1 MKKTIGSQTETN
13 GTVLAAL
20 GAGTICNMITN
31 PLSVIRAR
39 MLLSDKTSCGKGS
52 YDTLGRTLAHI
63 ARNEGISG
71 FYKVLFN
78 YLLSNRAA
86 TAGKAGKVWSLPR
99 FWVFIRALIRNNR
112 SKNFGVEYWTLPGSN
127 SPWRI

>member
-1 MKKTIGSQTETN
+1 MGHPKILLPLFFRFDVLKKTIGSQTNTK

-39 MLLSDKTSCGKGS
+39 ILLSDKTSCGKGS

-71 FYKVLFN
+71 FYKV
-78 YLLSNRAA
+78 
-86 TAGKAGKVWSLPR
+86 V
-99 FWVFIRALIRNNR
+99 
-112 SKNFGVEYWTLPGSN
+112 
-127 SPWRI
+127 

>member
-78 YLLSNRAA
+78 YLRDVTTGATGATEVAPKFSDTLTLSQ
-86 TAGKAGKVWSLPR
+86 
-99 FWVFIRALIRNNR
+99 
-112 SKNFGVEYWTLPGSN
+112 
-127 SPWRI
+127 PWGADFAHHRRGRT